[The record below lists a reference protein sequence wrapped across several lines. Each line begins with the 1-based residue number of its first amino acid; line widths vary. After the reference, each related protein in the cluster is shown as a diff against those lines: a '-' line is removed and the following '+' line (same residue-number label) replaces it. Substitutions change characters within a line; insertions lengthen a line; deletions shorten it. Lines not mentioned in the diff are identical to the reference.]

1 MTPPTKMPPS
11 PMNPHL
17 RALSPLDRAEATC
30 WMLLARYGI
39 VFREL
44 LARETNLPPWRELQ
58 WAFRRLEAQ
67 GQIRGGRFV
76 SGFAG
81 EQFALPAAV
90 ESLRELRNLPVS
102 NELITISAAD
112 PLNLVGILVPG
123 ERIPAIGP
131 RSVSFRAGVYV
142 PDAGAARTA
151 PVPGELRRRRFLWM
165 RSCGVALTGTAA
177 GSPGVRS
184 WRSD

>member
-1 MTPPTKMPPS
+1 MKSAPPRITS
-11 PMNPHL
+11 TG
-17 RALSPLDRAEATC
+17 RAEATC

-44 LARETNLPPWRELQ
+44 LARETNLPLWRELQ

-76 SGFAG
+76 SGFVG

-102 NELITISAAD
+102 NELVTISAAD

-123 ERIPAIGP
+123 ERISAIGP

-142 PDAGAARTA
+142 PGAEAPAPLPSAENSVADDSAGCEAA
-151 PVPGELRRRRFLWM
+151 V
-165 RSCGVALTGTAA
+165 
-177 GSPGVRS
+177 
-184 WRSD
+184 

>member
-1 MTPPTKMPPS
+1 
-11 PMNPHL
+11 MNPRL
-17 RALSPLDRAEATC
+17 RALSPTIAPKPPAGCCWRATASSSANC
-30 WMLLARYGI
+30 WRAKPI
-39 VFREL
+39 SP
-44 LARETNLPPWRELQ
+44 AWRELQ

-81 EQFALPAAV
+81 EQFALSAAV
-90 ESLRELRNLPVS
+90 ESQRELRNLPVS

-123 ERIPAIGP
+123 KRIPAIGP

-142 PDAGAARTA
+142 PDAGEPAPLPYPEDTVADDSTGCEAA
-151 PVPGELRRRRFLWM
+151 V
-165 RSCGVALTGTAA
+165 
-177 GSPGVRS
+177 
-184 WRSD
+184 